1 MKKRKLFFAILSS
14 LFGLGIILIIV
25 GLVFGGQIYGL
36 SIGPLKNHKSVSHE
50 LSGISLTDTK
60 DIKKLDFDLSA
71 HDITFCQGDSFK
83 ISGGILSKNE
93 VRDGIWRVQSNL
105 SDHAFTFQI
114 FGMRIPFL
122 KTKNWED
129 EENEITITLP
139 SNIKLD
145 DITLDLSASD
155 IEIDQLQCET
165 AIIGLSAGSLS
176 ADSLIADTLNLSVS
190 AGDIDIDQYQIAK
203 SAELDCNMG
212 DIAFGGSKCAFG
224 NICNNLSADC
234 AMGNID
240 IYGKLTGNTTV
251 DCSMGDMALNLV
263 GLQGNYNT
271 SHASHS
277 LGSINHSERRH
288 RAHGRGQAIP
298 TELYGDLDLNCSV
311 GDIDITYLG
320 E

>member
-1 MKKRKLFFAILSS
+1 MKKRKLFFAILGS

-25 GLVFGGQIYGL
+25 GFVFGGRIYGL
-36 SIGPLKNHKSVSHE
+36 SIDPLKNHKSVSHE

-93 VRDGIWRVQSNL
+93 IKDGVWKVQSEL
-105 SDHAFTFQI
+105 SDHAFAFQI

-122 KTKNWED
+122 KTKNWEG
-129 EENEITITLP
+129 EEDEITITLP
-139 SNIKLD
+139 ANITLD

-155 IEIDQLQCET
+155 IEIDQLQCKT

-176 ADSLIADTLNLSVS
+176 AGSLTADTLNLSVS

-212 DIAFGGSKCAFG
+212 DLAFGKNKCAFS
-224 NICNNLSADC
+224 NVCNNLSADC

-263 GLQGNYNT
+263 GLQDNYNT

-277 LGSINHSERRH
+277 LGSISHSGKGRH
-288 RAHGRGQAIP
+288 AHGRRQAVS
-298 TELYGDLDLNCSV
+298 TELYSDLDLNCSV